1 VSDPLTMPVMPAVA
15 PFTGS
20 PYNADGSTVRA
31 KMCIAGVEW
40 QVQSDGK
47 IQYLLRVIDQTDSHV
62 GGP

>member
-1 VSDPLTMPVMPAVA
+1 MPVMPNTS
-15 PFTGS
+15 PFNLS
-20 PYNADGSTVRA
+20 PYFADGSTVRA